1 MVEEVTVLKDLQGA
15 LEQQRVSLE
24 ALHRRQSELSEEN
37 AALRECLESLGI
49 LCGQAFLSRLHRR
62 RLERV
67 LSRHPMSQTQ
77 ATLEAVLRTSEL
89 AVNVANYSGPSFC
102 QSIPAARGI
111 AVSTP
116 ELDRL
121 FPASIYVVGGAGS
134 VSNRPLRTLECFS
147 PATKQCETRAP
158 MLQPRCVCA
167 AVACGDAIYAIG
179 GRGADGPLDSVECYY
194 PAKDV
199 WVPAPPLKSCSG
211 WLAATGAW
219 QGVCVAGGDRDEA
232 NLDCLDSVEFFQ
244 PSLRRWI
251 PLPLMGTA
259 RWASAAAFM
268 ASAAAFTEG
277 AAFVAGG
284 YGRGEKVLS
293 SVECLALGEKG
304 WRRLPCLPTPRA
316 AHAMSAVAGKLYV
329 AGGHGLEDQ
338 PLYSV
343 ERFDLY
349 LGCWETLPSL
359 DLVRGTLSSA
369 SCASKLYIF
378 GGNEGSS
385 VVAECFSPQEGSW
398 VSMGRL
404 TTSRRC
410 FAAVACRL

>member
-158 MLQPRCVCA
+158 MDTGQSRAMGNISGSADHVVTDPTRQNYSLEESLNA
-167 AVACGDAIYAIG
+167 AADAI
-179 GRGADGPLDSVECYY
+179 
-194 PAKDV
+194 
-199 WVPAPPLKSCSG
+199 
-211 WLAATGAW
+211 
-219 QGVCVAGGDRDEA
+219 
-232 NLDCLDSVEFFQ
+232 
-244 PSLRRWI
+244 
-251 PLPLMGTA
+251 
-259 RWASAAAFM
+259 AAA
-268 ASAAAFTEG
+268 
-277 AAFVAGG
+277 
-284 YGRGEKVLS
+284 
-293 SVECLALGEKG
+293 
-304 WRRLPCLPTPRA
+304 
-316 AHAMSAVAGKLYV
+316 
-329 AGGHGLEDQ
+329 GLRQ
-338 PLYSV
+338 
-343 ERFDLY
+343 
-349 LGCWETLPSL
+349 
-359 DLVRGTLSSA
+359 
-369 SCASKLYIF
+369 
-378 GGNEGSS
+378 N
-385 VVAECFSPQEGSW
+385 
-398 VSMGRL
+398 
-404 TTSRRC
+404 
-410 FAAVACRL
+410 